1 MSVLEEKASQ
11 LEIQLQVA
19 PPFNIDLL
27 NGQRLGLDGEHQLLN
42 AGLAIAL
49 CHTWISRTGH
59 LEGMHLDTNDLPEQ
73 FIRGLVTASLQGRAQ
88 VVPDSHVNEANLGN
102 PNPGQLVF
110 YLDGAHSPESMEM
123 CAKWFSHVIRDGHS
137 SRQNSLQNSTN
148 GSSNVVTS
156 KEESQRILLF
166 NCMPVRDPQLLL
178 PRLINAC
185 AQHGVQFHIA
195 IFVPSQS
202 VFNKVA
208 SHSSSLDDSPQ
219 VDLSWQL
226 TLQTVWENLAPS
238 DKGPCNWF
246 SPPDWRCFETDQEI
260 LCNRGHLKQALL
272 VLSGEPN
279 PTQKTYE
286 YLLLACARE
295 NSPSDASAVRRRL
308 IEDGFDQD
316 PFISTKLIN
325 LYSQFNSLDDAR
337 EVFEKTRE
345 KTIYVWNALLRAL
358 ALAGADEEAVSL
370 YREMGYAIHG
380 LGREAIQVFEE
391 MVDSGVR
398 PNVVT
403 FVSVLGACS
412 HIGFIEEGQSL
423 FESMASEYGVVPI
436 AEHYA
441 CVVDLLGC
449 AGRLNEACEIIE
461 EMRIEPGPAVWG
473 ALLGACRIHG
483 NVELA
488 ERACEHLF
496 ELEPTN
502 AGNYVL
508 LANIYAEAELWDEV
522 NRLKKI
528 VEERGLQKVS
538 GCSWIEVKKKIYSFT
553 SVDELNPQIELVHA
567 LLVKLSGEMK
577 ESGYVPNTKLVLYD
591 LNDEEKEVLLL
602 GHSEKLALAFG
613 LINSSKG
620 ETIRISKNLR
630 LCEDC
635 HSVTKF
641 VSRFANREII
651 VRDVNR
657 FHHFRDGRCSCADY
671 W

>member
-1 MSVLEEKASQ
+1 MGRSQIAFDSFSYSHALKACAGSDRAVREVHGHA
-11 LEIQLQVA
+11 LRRGLSSCVHVSTTLVDSYA
-19 PPFNIDLL
+19 
-27 NGQRLGLDGEHQLLN
+27 RLGWVSFSRRVFDEAPIKN
-42 AGLAIAL
+42 VFTWCAIIA
-49 CHTWISRTGH
+49 CYAR
-59 LEGMHLDTNDLPEQ
+59 
-73 FIRGLVTASLQGRAQ
+73 
-88 VVPDSHVNEANLGN
+88 
-102 PNPGQLVF
+102 
-110 YLDGAHSPESMEM
+110 
-123 CAKWFSHVIRDGHS
+123 
-137 SRQNSLQNSTN
+137 N
-148 GSSNVVTS
+148 GSPFEALELFRSMNSADVFPNSVTMVS
-156 KEESQRILLF
+156 VIQ
-166 NCMPVRDPQLLL
+166 
-178 PRLINAC
+178 AC
-185 AQHGVQFHIA
+185 AV
-195 IFVPSQS
+195 
-202 VFNKVA
+202 
-208 SHSSSLDDSPQ
+208 
-219 VDLSWQL
+219 
-226 TLQTVWENLAPS
+226 
-238 DKGPCNWF
+238 
-246 SPPDWRCFETDQEI
+246 
-260 LCNRGHLKQALL
+260 LL
-272 VLSGEPN
+272 VLGH
-279 PTQKTYE
+279 
-286 YLLLACARE
+286 
-295 NSPSDASAVRRRL
+295 
-308 IEDGFDQD
+308 G
-316 PFISTKLIN
+316 KLIHAYV
-325 LYSQFNSLDDAR
+325 LR
-337 EVFEKTRE
+337 RGFES
-345 KTIYVWNALLRAL
+345 IVPVPNALIVMYVICGDLEL
-358 ALAGADEEAVSL
+358 ARRVFDGIRKRDVVSWNSMIL
-370 YREMGYAIHG
+370 GYAIHG
-380 LGREAIQVFEE
+380 LGREAIQVFKE

-412 HIGFIEEGQSL
+412 HIRFIEEGQSL

-441 CVVDLLGC
+441 CVVDLLGR

-508 LANIYAEAELWDEV
+508 LVNIYAEAELWDEV
-522 NRLKKI
+522 NSLKKI
-528 VEERGLQKVS
+528 VEERGLLKVS

>member
-1 MSVLEEKASQ
+1 MWPFANPPSPQTPLPPQSSPKGFLPKA
-11 LEIQLQVA
+11 
-19 PPFNIDLL
+19 
-27 NGQRLGLDGEHQLLN
+27 
-42 AGLAIAL
+42 
-49 CHTWISRTGH
+49 
-59 LEGMHLDTNDLPEQ
+59 
-73 FIRGLVTASLQGRAQ
+73 
-88 VVPDSHVNEANLGN
+88 
-102 PNPGQLVF
+102 
-110 YLDGAHSPESMEM
+110 
-123 CAKWFSHVIRDGHS
+123 
-137 SRQNSLQNSTN
+137 
-148 GSSNVVTS
+148 
-156 KEESQRILLF
+156 
-166 NCMPVRDPQLLL
+166 
-178 PRLINAC
+178 
-185 AQHGVQFHIA
+185 
-195 IFVPSQS
+195 
-202 VFNKVA
+202 A
-208 SHSSSLDDSPQ
+208 SHSYQKTPYTIKFSLHTPSS
-219 VDLSWQL
+219 
-226 TLQTVWENLAPS
+226 
-238 DKGPCNWF
+238 
-246 SPPDWRCFETDQEI
+246 ETSTRPVNNNHLIQI

-358 ALAGADEEAVSL
+358 ALAGADEEVVSL
-370 YREMGYAIHG
+370 YREMGRSQIAFDSFSYSHALKACAGSERAVREVHGHALRRGFSSCVHVSTTLVDAYARLGWVSFSRRVFDEAPVKNVFTWSAIIACYAKNGSPFEALELFRSMAGANVLPNSVTMVSVIQACAVLLVLGHGKLIHAYVLRRGFESIVPVPNALIVMYAKCGDLELARRVFDGIRKRDVVSWNSMILGYAIHG

-398 PNVVT
+398 PNIVT

-412 HIGFIEEGQSL
+412 HIGLIEEGQRL
-423 FESMASEYGVVPI
+423 FESMASEYGVTPI

-441 CVVDLLGC
+441 CVVDLLGR

-473 ALLGACRIHG
+473 ALLGACRIHN

-496 ELEPTN
+496 GLEPTN

-522 NRLKKI
+522 NRLKKT
-528 VEERGLQKVS
+528 VEEKGLQKVS

-591 LNDEEKEVLLL
+591 LNDQEKEELLL